1 MRSRH
6 NEEMRR
12 IAVIDIGSNSVRLVI
27 YDGLSRSPMQ
37 LFNEKVLCGLGR
49 SLGET
54 GALDVE
60 GRRMA
65 LDSLTRFASLLD
77 AIGIRDADVLPVAT
91 AAVREASDGPDF
103 IDAVRDLCGLDIQL
117 ISGEEE
123 ARLSAT
129 GVISTRIHADGFMG
143 DLGGGSLE
151 MVCIDDGVAGEQI
164 SLPVG
169 SLRLMAMGG
178 GISGISREIDAAF
191 DTVPFMDQMRGK
203 TFYAVGGAWR
213 TIGKIH
219 MAYHDHPIRIIDNYR
234 LSAGEAQDFA
244 RMIARQSRA
253 SLERM
258 SHISGRRL
266 DVLPAAAQCMSRLI
280 DAAQPADI
288 CFSQGGLR
296 EGLLFDRLDDEMRR
310 DDPLIAACRS
320 IARSTGRFGDSKI
333 LTAWT
338 APLYPGEDEE
348 TRRLR
353 QAACYMSDFGWSEH
367 DNYRAEHVFYR
378 VLRLSVPGLEH
389 HWRAFLALALYIRHG
404 GSIDDALVSAARG
417 LLSDVMQTK
426 AAVIGEALRL
436 AFTMTGGALK
446 LLENTRMKI
455 EDGKIV
461 IEVPEGSAMFGG
473 DRLEARID
481 ALGEAAGCKAKLVEV
496 PSGART
502 AAGM

>member
-6 NEEMRR
+6 NDEMRR

-54 GALDVE
+54 GALDVD
-60 GRRMA
+60 GRKMA
-65 LDSLTRFASLLD
+65 IDSLTRFASLLD
-77 AIGIRDADVLPVAT
+77 AIDIRDADILPVAT
-91 AAVREASDGPDF
+91 AAVREASDGQDF
-103 IDAVRDLCGLDIQL
+103 IDTVREKCGLDIQL

-151 MVCIDDGVAGEQI
+151 MVCIDDGVAGDQI
-164 SLPVG
+164 SLPIG

-178 GISGISREIDAAF
+178 GISGIGRQIDKAF
-191 DTVPFMDQMRGK
+191 DTVPFMDQMQGK

-219 MAYHDHPIRIIDNYR
+219 MAYHEHPIRIIDNYR
-234 LSAGEAQDFA
+234 LSADEAQEFT

-253 SLERM
+253 SLEKM

-266 DVLPAAAQCMSRLI
+266 DVLPAAAQCMLRLI
-280 DAAQPADI
+280 DAAKPADI

-296 EGLLFDRLDDEMRR
+296 EGLLFDRLDKDMRR
-310 DDPLIAACRS
+310 DDALIAACRS

-338 APLYPGEDEE
+338 APLFPGEDEE
-348 TRRLR
+348 ARRLR

-367 DNYRAEHVFYR
+367 ENYRAEQVYNR
-378 VLRLSVPGLEH
+378 VLCLSVPGLEH
-389 HWRAFLALALYIRHG
+389 AWRGFLSLALYQRHG
-404 GSIDDALVSAARG
+404 GSQNDALVSPALG
-417 LLSDVMQTK
+417 LVSEVMQAK
-426 AAVIGEALRL
+426 AAVIGQALRL
-436 AFTMTGGALK
+436 AYTMTGGALK
-446 LLENTRMKI
+446 LLDNTRFKL
-455 EDGKIV
+455 EDGGIV
-461 IEVPEGSAMFGG
+461 LEVPEGSAMFGG
-473 DRLEARID
+473 NSLATRID
-481 ALGEAAGCKAKLVEV
+481 ALGKAAGCNAKIVEV
-496 PSGART
+496 PSAAIN